1 VHQEVIMPKV
11 TVCKKC
17 SGTGKIERK
26 SKKKLPDEATIFLL
40 CRSCNGT
47 GWIVTPEDD
56 DSAASK
62 GPIDVKSEL
71 NALDSGRH
79 HDLAPYLTLLIRLID
94 ERFPLKH
101 KEK

>member
-1 VHQEVIMPKV
+1 MPKV

-17 SGTGKIERK
+17 NGTGKIERK
-26 SKKKLPDEATIFLL
+26 SKKSSPDEATIFLL

-47 GWIVTPEDD
+47 GWIVTPDKDD
-56 DSAASK
+56 TAATK

-71 NALDSGRH
+71 NALDSGRQGT

-94 ERFPLKH
+94 ERCPLKR

>member
-1 VHQEVIMPKV
+1 MPKV

-26 SKKKLPDEATIFLL
+26 SKKKSPDEATIFLL

-47 GWIVTPEDD
+47 GWLVTP
-56 DSAASK
+56 
-62 GPIDVKSEL
+62 EL

-79 HDLAPYLTLLIRLID
+79 HDLAPYFTLLIRLID
-94 ERFPLKH
+94 ERFPLKN
-101 KEK
+101 KGK

>member
-1 VHQEVIMPKV
+1 MPKV

-26 SKKKLPDEATIFLL
+26 SKKKSPDEATIFLL

-47 GWIVTPEDD
+47 GWLVTPEEDETT
-56 DSAASK
+56 AAK
-62 GPIDVKSEL
+62 GPINVKAEL
-71 NALDSGRH
+71 NVLNSGRQGV

-94 ERFPLKH
+94 ERFPLKR

>member
-1 VHQEVIMPKV
+1 MPKV

-26 SKKKLPDEATIFLL
+26 SKKKSPDEATIFLL

-47 GWIVTPEDD
+47 GWLVTPEEDD
-56 DSAASK
+56 LTASK

-71 NALDSGRH
+71 NALDSGRQGIQ
-79 HDLAPYLTLLIRLID
+79 DLAPYLTLLIRLID
-94 ERFPLKH
+94 ERFPLKNEG
-101 KEK
+101 K